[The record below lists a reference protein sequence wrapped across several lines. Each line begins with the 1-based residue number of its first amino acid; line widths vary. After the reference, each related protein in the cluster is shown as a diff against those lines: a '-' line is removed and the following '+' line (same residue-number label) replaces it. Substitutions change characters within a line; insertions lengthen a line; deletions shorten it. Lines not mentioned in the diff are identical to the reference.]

1 MSDETT
7 STPPPMGEHYG
18 HVTKPCDKCSEE
30 TKRLA
35 YLAGGA
41 GFLLGLGLIGLIV
54 KVRARG

>member
-7 STPPPMGEHYG
+7 SIPPPMGEHYG
-18 HVTKPCDKCSEE
+18 HVTKPCDTCSQE

-35 YLAGGA
+35 LLAGGA
-41 GFLLGLGLIGLIV
+41 GFLLGLSLIGLIV